1 MRAALAALIVCLL
14 SLPASAQEPE
24 SSEASCPAPASPLS
38 SGAITQGT
46 LVARLRRHAGSQGC
60 PESQPQHFSLK
71 RTEVDAEVSGFLASV
86 TVTQVF
92 ENPYSQPLE
101 ALYVFPL
108 PEKAAVDDMQLV
120 IGQRVIRG
128 VIQTR
133 EQARDTYERARAEGK
148 TVALLDQERPNL
160 FTQSVANILPGEEIR
175 VRIHYVE
182 RLVYEGGKYSFN
194 FPMTVGPR
202 FIGGE
207 PVAFRQGEGT
217 APDTTTVPDASRIS
231 PPVLPPEVRSGRDI
245 RLTVRLDAGVP
256 LHEARSTSHQVTVT
270 KEGSSRARI
279 ELAPGDRIPNKTFT
293 LEYFVADALIR
304 PAVLVHREPGAEEGY
319 FLVLLNPQLEPR
331 QEEVVPRE
339 LYLVLDTSCSQSGQP
354 IEKSKAIAAEVLNNL
369 HPEDTFQVLNFDTS
383 VTKFAPTA
391 VPASQEN
398 VQRALPYV
406 ANFWGGGGTD
416 VRVAAQEA
424 MVPANDPARLRMVLF
439 MTDGFIGNDDQVLG
453 TLQQHL
459 REETRV
465 FSVGVGNDVNRY
477 LVAKMG
483 EVGRGASTFV
493 NLHRPEGEV
502 AREFESRI
510 RGPVLTSVRVDTDA
524 LPVSDLYP
532 RVMPDLFS
540 GQPLFLVGKFHGTG
554 EGLLRITGRVRGK
567 ERRFDVPLTFPAA
580 APEHASLR
588 SLWARQR
595 IEELSVQ
602 NYRGERPEVVQ
613 AITATA
619 LQYRLMSKYTSF
631 VAVEEV
637 ARTQPGGESVR
648 EVVPVELPEGTSY
661 AAVSGELS
669 REEIP
674 PGDPIISVLAPKNAR
689 RVTAYFPFGLVKPLT
704 FDTVSGYWRGRFL
717 VPLWV
722 EDGYYD
728 VLVAVEMKDGT
739 VRRRE
744 VRYRLDSKGNDIEVT
759 LSSRLLAPGQT
770 LRLEVD
776 AVEATQE
783 VSVYGEVFGDVQHV
797 LETQDGLR
805 FTRELT
811 VPAGTE
817 PGEYE
822 LVLVARDP
830 AGNRFERREKVRV
843 ALSVEQ

>member
-14 SLPASAQEPE
+14 SVPASAQER
-24 SSEASCPAPASPLS
+24 EAETPCPAPASPLS

-46 LVARLRRHAGSQGC
+46 LVAKLRGHANARGC

-71 RTEVDAEVSGFLASV
+71 HTEVDAEVSGFLASV

-92 ENPYSQPLE
+92 TNPYAEPLE

-108 PEKAAVDDMQLV
+108 PEKAAVDAMELV
-120 IGQRVIRG
+120 VGQRVIRG

-133 EQARDTYERARAEGK
+133 EQARNTYERARAEGK
-148 TVALLDQERPNL
+148 TAALLDQERPNI

-182 RLVYEGGKYSFN
+182 RLVYESGQYRFD

-202 FIGGE
+202 YIGGE

-217 APDTTTVPDASRIS
+217 SPDTTTVPDASRIT

-256 LHEARSTSHQVTVT
+256 VHELRSTSHRVTVT
-270 KEGSSRARI
+270 REGTSRARV
-279 ELAPGDRIPNKTFT
+279 ELAADDRIPNKTFT
-293 LEYFVADALIR
+293 LEYRVADALIR

-319 FLVLLNPQLEPR
+319 FLVLLNPQLEPK

-339 LYLVLDTSCSQSGQP
+339 LYLVLDTSCSQSGPP
-354 IEKSKAIAAEVLNNL
+354 IEKSKAIAAEVLRHL
-369 HPEDTFQVLNFDTS
+369 HPEDTFQVLNFDTA
-383 VTKFAPTA
+383 VTKFSPTA
-391 VPASQEN
+391 VPASPEN
-398 VQRALPYV
+398 VKTALPYV
-406 ANFWGGGGTD
+406 ANFWGNGGTD
-416 VRVAAQEA
+416 VGVAAREA

-453 TLQQHL
+453 TLQEHL

-477 LVAKMG
+477 LVTKMG

-493 NLHRPEGEV
+493 NLRRPEDEV

-510 RGPVLTSVRVDTDA
+510 RGPVLTSVRVDTDG
-524 LPVSDLYP
+524 LPVSDVYP

-540 GQPLFLVGKFHGTG
+540 GQPLFLVGRFQGTG
-554 EGLLRITGRVRGK
+554 QGLLRITGRVRGQ
-567 ERRFDVPLTFPAA
+567 ERHFEVPISFPES
-580 APEHASLR
+580 APEHSALR
-588 SLWARQR
+588 SLWARQQ
-595 IEELSVQ
+595 IDELTVE
-602 NYRGERPEVVQ
+602 NYRGEKPEVVQ
-613 AITATA
+613 AITTTA
-619 LQYRLMSKYTSF
+619 LQYGLMSKYTSF

-637 ARTQPGGESVR
+637 ARTQPGGDSVR

-661 AAVSGELS
+661 AGVFGELS

-674 PGDPIISVLAPKNAR
+674 PGDPIISVMAPRNAR

-717 VPLWV
+717 VPLFV
-722 EDGYYD
+722 KDGYYD

-744 VRYRLDSKGNDIEVT
+744 VRYRLDSQGNDIEVT
-759 LSSRLLAPGQT
+759 LSSRQLAPGQT
-770 LRLEVD
+770 LRLDVD
-776 AVEATQE
+776 AVESTRE
-783 VSVYGEVFGDVQHV
+783 VSVYGELFGDEQLLLGTH
-797 LETQDGLR
+797 DGLR
-805 FTRELT
+805 FSRELV
-811 VPAGTE
+811 VPAGTG

-822 LVLVARDP
+822 LVFVARDA
-830 AGNRFERREKVRV
+830 AGNRFERHEKLRV
-843 ALSVEQ
+843 ALSVEE

>member
-14 SLPASAQEPE
+14 SVPASAQESE
-24 SSEASCPAPASPLS
+24 SSCPAPASPLS

-46 LVARLRRHAGSQGC
+46 LVARLRHHADSRGC
-60 PESQPQHFSLK
+60 PESQPQLFSLK
-71 RTEVDAEVSGFLASV
+71 HTEVDAEISGFLASV

-92 ENPYSQPLE
+92 ENPYAEPLE

-108 PEKAAVDDMQLV
+108 PEKAAVDAMELV

-133 EQARDTYERARAEGK
+133 EQARETYERARAEGK
-148 TVALLDQERPNL
+148 TAALLDQERPNL
-160 FTQSVANILPGEEIR
+160 FTQSLANILPGEEIR

-182 RLVYEGGKYSFN
+182 RLVYEGGRYSFN

-207 PVAFRQGEGT
+207 PLAFRQGEGT

-245 RLTVRLDAGVP
+245 RLTLRLDAGVP
-256 LHEARSTSHQVTVT
+256 VHEARSTSHEVTVT
-270 KEGSSRARI
+270 REGSNRARV

-293 LEYFVADALIR
+293 LEYRVADALIR
-304 PAVLVHREPGAEEGY
+304 PAVLVHREPGADEGY
-319 FLVLLNPQLEPR
+319 FLVLLNPQLEPK

-354 IEKSKAIAAEVLNNL
+354 IEKSKAVAAEVLRNL
-369 HPEDTFQVLNFDTS
+369 HPEDTFQVLNFDTQ

-391 VPASQEN
+391 VPASTQN

-424 MVPANDPARLRMVLF
+424 MVPPNDPARLRMVLF
-439 MTDGFIGNDDQVLG
+439 MTDGFIGNDDEVLG
-453 TLQQHL
+453 TLQRHL

-477 LVAKMG
+477 LVTKMG

-493 NLHRPEGEV
+493 NLRRPEDEV

-510 RGPVLTSVRVDTDA
+510 RGPVLTSVRVDTEA
-524 LPVSDLYP
+524 LPVSDVYP

-540 GQPLFLVGKFHGTG
+540 GQPLFVIGKFHGTG
-554 EGLLRITGRVRGK
+554 EGLLRITGRVRGQ
-567 ERRFDVPLTFPAA
+567 ERRFEVPLRFPAA
-580 APEHASLR
+580 APEHSALR

-595 IEELSVQ
+595 IEELTVE

-648 EVVPVELPEGTSY
+648 ELVPVELPEGTSY

-674 PGDPIISVLAPKNAR
+674 PGDPIISVVAPRNAR

-722 EDGYYD
+722 RDGYYD

-744 VRYRLDSKGNDIEVT
+744 VCYRLDSKGNDIEVT
-759 LSSRLLAPGQT
+759 LSSRLVAPGQT

-776 AVEATQE
+776 ALEATKE
-783 VSVYGEVFGDVQHV
+783 VSVYGELFGDAQHL
-797 LETQDGLR
+797 LETQDGQR

-822 LVLVARDP
+822 LVLVARDA

-843 ALSVEQ
+843 ALSVEE

>member
-1 MRAALAALIVCLL
+1 MRAALAALFVCLL
-14 SLPASAQEPE
+14 SVPASAQER
-24 SSEASCPAPASPLS
+24 EAGTSCPAPASPLS

-46 LVARLRRHAGSQGC
+46 LVAKLRGHADSHGC

-71 RTEVDAEVSGFLASV
+71 HTEVDAEVSGFLASV
-86 TVTQVF
+86 TVTQAF
-92 ENPYSQPLE
+92 ENPYAEPLE
-101 ALYVFPL
+101 ALYAFPL
-108 PEKAAVDDMQLV
+108 PEKAAVDAMELV
-120 IGQRVIRG
+120 VGQRVIRG
-128 VIQTR
+128 VIKTR

-148 TVALLDQERPNL
+148 TAALLDQERPNL

-202 FIGGE
+202 YIGGE

-217 APDTTTVPDASRIS
+217 SPDTTTVPDASRIT

-245 RLTVRLDAGVP
+245 RLSVRLDAGMPV
-256 LHEARSTSHQVTVT
+256 HELRSTSHRVTVAR
-270 KEGSSRARI
+270 EGTSRARV
-279 ELAPGDRIPNKTFT
+279 ELAADDRIPNKTFT
-293 LEYFVADALIR
+293 LEYHVADALIR
-304 PAVLVHREPGAEEGY
+304 PAVLVHREPGSEEGF
-319 FLVLLNPQLEPR
+319 FLVLLNPQLEPK

-354 IEKSKAIAAEVLNNL
+354 IEKSKAIAAEVLSHL
-369 HPEDTFQVLNFDTS
+369 QPEDTFQVLNFDTS
-383 VTKFAPTA
+383 VTKFAPAA
-391 VPASQEN
+391 VPASPEN
-398 VQRALPYV
+398 VARALPYV

-416 VRVAAQEA
+416 IGIAAREA
-424 MVPANDPARLRMVLF
+424 MVPANDPARLRMVLL
-439 MTDGFIGNDDQVLG
+439 MTDGFIGGDDAVLG
-453 TLQQHL
+453 TLQHHL

-493 NLHRPEGEV
+493 NLNRPEDEV

-510 RGPVLTSVRVDTDA
+510 RGPVLTSVKVDTDG
-524 LPVSDLYP
+524 LPVSDVYP

-540 GQPLFLVGKFHGTG
+540 GQPLFLVGKFHGSG
-554 EGLLRITGRVRGK
+554 QGLLRITGRVRGQ
-567 ERRFDVPLTFPAA
+567 ERRFEVPLTFPES
-580 APEHASLR
+580 APEHSALR

-595 IEELSVQ
+595 IEELSVE
-602 NYRGERPEVVQ
+602 NFRGEKPEVVQ

-619 LQYRLMSKYTSF
+619 LQYGLMSKYTSF

-637 ARTQPGGESVR
+637 ARTQPGSESVR

-661 AAVSGELS
+661 TGVFGELS

-674 PGDPIISVLAPKNAR
+674 PGDPIISVVAPRNAR

-704 FDTVSGYWRGRFL
+704 YDTVSGYWRGRFL
-717 VPLWV
+717 VPLFV
-722 EDGYYD
+722 KDGYYD

-744 VRYRLDSKGNDIEVT
+744 VRYRLDSQGNDFEVT

-776 AVEATQE
+776 AVEATRE
-783 VSVYGEVFGDVQHV
+783 LSVYGELFGDEQVL
-797 LETQDGLR
+797 LETRDGLR
-805 FTRELT
+805 FSRELV

-822 LVLVARDP
+822 LVLVARDA
-830 AGNRFERREKVRV
+830 AGNRFERREKIRV
-843 ALSVEQ
+843 ALTVEE

>member
-14 SLPASAQEPE
+14 SVSAAAQAREEPP
-24 SSEASCPAPASPLS
+24 CPAPASPLS
-38 SGAITQGT
+38 SGAISQGT
-46 LVARLRRHAGSQGC
+46 LVARLRRHATAQGC

-71 RTEVDAEVSGFLASV
+71 HTEVDAEVSGFLASV

-92 ENPYSQPLE
+92 TNPYAEPLE

-108 PEKAAVDDMQLV
+108 PEKAAVDAMELV
-120 IGQRVIRG
+120 VGQRVIRG

-148 TVALLDQERPNL
+148 TAALLDQERPNL

-182 RLVYEGGKYSFN
+182 RLVYESGRYSFH

-202 FIGGE
+202 YIGGE
-207 PVAFRQGEGT
+207 PLAFRQGEGT
-217 APDTTTVPDASRIS
+217 SPDTTTVPDASRIT
-231 PPVLPPEVRSGRDI
+231 PPVLPPEARSGRDI

-256 LHEARSTSHQVTVT
+256 LREPRSTSHQVVVT
-270 KEGSSRARI
+270 REGPSRARV

-293 LEYFVADALIR
+293 LEYHVADALIR

-319 FLVLLNPQLEPR
+319 FLVLLNPQLRPK

-339 LYLVLDTSCSQSGQP
+339 LYLVLDTSCSQSGPP
-354 IEKSKAIAAEVLNNL
+354 IEKSKALTAEVLRHL
-369 HPEDTFQVLNFDTS
+369 HPEDTFQVLNFDTR

-391 VPASQEN
+391 VPASPEN
-398 VQRALPYV
+398 VARALPYV

-416 VRVAAQEA
+416 VAVAAREA
-424 MVPANDPARLRMVLF
+424 MVPPNDPTRLRMVLF

-453 TLQQHL
+453 TLRQHL

-465 FSVGVGNDVNRY
+465 FSVGVGSDVNRY
-477 LVAKMG
+477 LVTKMG

-493 NLHRPEGEV
+493 NLQRPEDEV

-510 RGPVLTSVRVDTDA
+510 RGPVLTSVRVDTDG
-524 LPVSDLYP
+524 LPVSDVYP
-532 RVMPDLFS
+532 RTVPDLFS
-540 GQPLFLVGKFHGTG
+540 GQPLFLIGKFRGTG
-554 EGLLRITGRVRGK
+554 EGLLRITGRVRGQ
-567 ERRFDVPLTFPAA
+567 ERRFDVPLTLPAS
-580 APEHASLR
+580 APEHSALR

-595 IEELSVQ
+595 LEELTVEG
-602 NYRGERPEVVQ
+602 YRGETPELVQ
-613 AITATA
+613 AMTATA
-619 LQYRLMSKYTSF
+619 LQYGLMSKYTSF

-637 ARTQPGGESVR
+637 ARTRPGGESVR

-661 AAVSGELS
+661 AGVFGELS

-674 PGDPIISVLAPKNAR
+674 PGDPIISVLAPRDAR

-704 FDTVSGYWRGRFL
+704 FDTVSGFWRGRFL

-728 VLVAVEMKDGT
+728 VLVAVELKDGT

-744 VRYRLDSKGNDIEVT
+744 VRYRLDSKGNDIEAT
-759 LSSRLLAPGQT
+759 LSSRVLAPGHT

-776 AVEATQE
+776 AVEATRE
-783 VSVYGEVFGDVQHV
+783 VSVYGALFGDEQLL
-797 LETQDGLR
+797 LETRDGLR
-805 FTRELT
+805 FARELS

-822 LVLVARDP
+822 LVLVARDA

-843 ALSVEQ
+843 VFTVEE

>member
-14 SLPASAQEPE
+14 SVPASAQE
-24 SSEASCPAPASPLS
+24 SASSCPAAASPLS

-46 LVARLRRHAGSQGC
+46 LVARLRRHADAQGC

-92 ENPYSQPLE
+92 ENPYAEPLE

-108 PEKAAVDDMQLV
+108 PEKAAVDAMELV

-148 TVALLDQERPNL
+148 TAALLDQERPNL

-207 PVAFRQGEGT
+207 PLAFRQGEGT
-217 APDTTTVPDASRIS
+217 APDTTTVPDASRIT

-256 LHEARSTSHQVTVT
+256 VHELRSPSHRVTAAR
-270 KEGSSRARI
+270 EGPSRARV
-279 ELAPGDRIPNKTFT
+279 ELAPDDRIPNKTFT
-293 LEYFVADALIR
+293 LEYRVADALIR
-304 PAVLVHREPGAEEGY
+304 PAVLVHREPGADEGY
-319 FLVLLNPQLEPR
+319 FLVLLNPQLAPK

-339 LYLVLDTSCSQSGQP
+339 LYLVLDTSCSQSGPP
-354 IEKSKAIAAEVLNNL
+354 IEKSKAITAEVLRHL
-369 HPEDTFQVLNFDTS
+369 HPEDTFQVLNFDTQ
-383 VTKFAPTA
+383 VTKFAPAA
-391 VPASQEN
+391 VPASPEN
-398 VQRALPYV
+398 VASALPYV

-416 VRVAAQEA
+416 VRVAAREA
-424 MVPANDPARLRMVLF
+424 MVPAHDPARLRMVLL
-439 MTDGFIGNDDQVLG
+439 MTDGFIGNEEQVLG

-477 LVAKMG
+477 LVTKMG

-493 NLHRPEGEV
+493 NLKRPEDEV

-510 RGPVLTSVRVDTDA
+510 RGPVLTSVRVDADG
-524 LPVSDLYP
+524 LPVSDVYP
-532 RVMPDLFS
+532 RTLPDLFS
-540 GQPLFLVGKFHGTG
+540 GQPLFLIGKFHGTG
-554 EGLLRITGRVRGK
+554 QGLLRITGRVRGQ
-567 ERRFDVPLTFPAA
+567 ERHFEVPLTFPAS

-595 IEELSVQ
+595 IEELTVE
-602 NYRGERPEVVQ
+602 NYRGEKPEAVQ

-619 LQYRLMSKYTSF
+619 L
-631 VAVEEV
+631 
-637 ARTQPGGESVR
+637 
-648 EVVPVELPEGTSY
+648 
-661 AAVSGELS
+661 
-669 REEIP
+669 
-674 PGDPIISVLAPKNAR
+674 
-689 RVTAYFPFGLVKPLT
+689 
-704 FDTVSGYWRGRFL
+704 
-717 VPLWV
+717 
-722 EDGYYD
+722 
-728 VLVAVEMKDGT
+728 
-739 VRRRE
+739 
-744 VRYRLDSKGNDIEVT
+744 
-759 LSSRLLAPGQT
+759 
-770 LRLEVD
+770 
-776 AVEATQE
+776 
-783 VSVYGEVFGDVQHV
+783 
-797 LETQDGLR
+797 
-805 FTRELT
+805 
-811 VPAGTE
+811 
-817 PGEYE
+817 EY
-822 LVLVARDP
+822 
-830 AGNRFERREKVRV
+830 
-843 ALSVEQ
+843 

>member
-14 SLPASAQEPE
+14 SVPASAQQPE
-24 SSEASCPAPASPLS
+24 SHDTPCPAPASPLS

-46 LVARLRRHAGSQGC
+46 LVARLRHHASAQGC

-71 RTEVDAEVSGFLASV
+71 HTEVDAEVSGFLASV

-92 ENPYSQPLE
+92 ENPYAEPLE

-108 PEKAAVDDMQLV
+108 PEKAAVDAMELV

-133 EQARDTYERARAEGK
+133 EQARDTYERARAEGR
-148 TVALLDQERPNL
+148 TAALLDQERPNI

-182 RLVYEGGKYSFN
+182 RLVYESGKYRFD

-207 PVAFRQGEGT
+207 PLAFRQGEGT
-217 APDTTTVPDASRIS
+217 APDTTTVPDASRIT
-231 PPVLPPEVRSGRDI
+231 PPVLPPEARSGRDI
-245 RLTVRLDAGVP
+245 RLSVRLDAGLPV
-256 LHEARSTSHQVTVT
+256 HELRSTSHQVTVSR
-270 KEGSSRARI
+270 EGPSRARV
-279 ELAPGDRIPNKTFT
+279 ELAPNDRIPNKTFT
-293 LEYFVADALIR
+293 LEYRVADALIR
-304 PAVLVHREPGAEEGY
+304 PAVLMHREPGADEGY
-319 FLVLLNPQLEPR
+319 FLVLLNPQLEPK

-354 IEKSKAIAAEVLNNL
+354 IEKSKAITAEVLRHL

-391 VPASQEN
+391 VPASPEN
-398 VQRALPYV
+398 VARALPYV

-493 NLHRPEGEV
+493 NLRRPEAEV
-502 AREFESRI
+502 AQEFESRI
-510 RGPVLTSVRVDTDA
+510 RGPVLTSVRVDTDG
-524 LPVSDLYP
+524 LPVSDVYP

-540 GQPLFLVGKFHGTG
+540 GQPLFLIGKFHGSG
-554 EGLLRITGRVRGK
+554 EGLLRITGRVRGQ
-567 ERRFDVPLTFPAA
+567 ERHFDVPVTFPAS

-595 IEELSVQ
+595 IEELSVE
-602 NYRGERPEVVQ
+602 NYRGEKPEVVQ

-637 ARTQPGGESVR
+637 ARTQPGGDPVR
-648 EVVPVELPEGTSY
+648 ELVPVELPEGTSY

-674 PGDPIISVLAPKNAR
+674 PGDPIISVAAPRNAR

-704 FDTVSGYWRGRFL
+704 FDTASGLWRGRFL
-717 VPLWV
+717 VPLFV

-744 VRYRLDSKGNDIEVT
+744 VRYRLDSKGNDFEVA
-759 LSSRLLAPGQT
+759 LSTRVLAPGQA

-776 AVEATQE
+776 AVEATRE
-783 VSVYGEVFGDVQHV
+783 VSVYGELFGDEQLL
-797 LETQDGLR
+797 LETRDGLR
-805 FTRELT
+805 FSRELV
-811 VPAGTE
+811 VPAGTG
-817 PGEYE
+817 PGDYE
-822 LVLVARDP
+822 LVLVARDA

-843 ALSVEQ
+843 ALSVEE

>member
-1 MRAALAALIVCLL
+1 MRAALAALFVCLL
-14 SLPASAQEPE
+14 SVPASAQERDAEQTP
-24 SSEASCPAPASPLS
+24 CPAPASPLS

-46 LVARLRRHAGSQGC
+46 LVAKLRHPTSSQGC
-60 PESQPQHFSLK
+60 PESRPQHFSLK
-71 RTEVDAEVSGFLASV
+71 HTEVEAEVSGFLASV

-92 ENPYSQPLE
+92 ENPYAEPLE
-101 ALYVFPL
+101 ALYAFPL
-108 PEKAAVDDMQLV
+108 PEKAAVDAMELV
-120 IGQRVIRG
+120 VGQRVIRG

-148 TVALLDQERPNL
+148 TAALLDQERPNL

-175 VRIHYVE
+175 VHIHYVE
-182 RLVYEGGKYSFN
+182 RLVYEGGRYRFD

-202 FIGGE
+202 YIGGE
-207 PVAFRQGEGT
+207 PMAFRQGEGT
-217 APDTTTVPDASRIS
+217 APDTTTVPDASRIT

-245 RLTVRLDAGVP
+245 RLSVRLDAGVAV
-256 LHEARSTSHQVTVT
+256 HELRSTSHRVTET
-270 KEGSSRARI
+270 REGPSRARV
-279 ELAPGDRIPNKTFT
+279 ELAPDDRIPNKTFT
-293 LEYFVADALIR
+293 LEYRVADALIR
-304 PAVLVHREPGAEEGY
+304 PAVLVHREPGADEGY
-319 FLVLLNPQLEPR
+319 FLVLLNPQLAPK

-339 LYLVLDTSCSQSGQP
+339 LYLVLDTSCSQSGPP
-354 IEKSKAIAAEVLNNL
+354 IEKSKAITAEVLRHL
-369 HPEDTFQVLNFDTS
+369 HPEDTFQVLNFDTQ
-383 VTKFAPTA
+383 VTKFSPAA
-391 VPASQEN
+391 VPASPEN
-398 VQRALPYV
+398 VARALPYV

-424 MVPANDPARLRMVLF
+424 MVPANDPARLRMVLL
-439 MTDGFIGNDDQVLG
+439 MTDGFIGDEEQVLG
-453 TLQQHL
+453 TLQRHL

-477 LVAKMG
+477 LVTKMG

-493 NLHRPEGEV
+493 NLKRPEDEV

-510 RGPVLTSVRVDTDA
+510 RGPVLTSVRVDTDG
-524 LPVSDLYP
+524 LPVSDVYP
-532 RVMPDLFS
+532 RTLPDLFS
-540 GQPLFLVGKFHGTG
+540 GQPLFLIGKFHGSG
-554 EGLLRITGRVRGK
+554 QGLLRITGRVRGQ
-567 ERRFDVPLTFPAA
+567 ERHFDVPLTFPAS

-595 IEELSVQ
+595 IEELTVE
-602 NYRGERPEVVQ
+602 NYRGEKPEVVQ

-619 LQYRLMSKYTSF
+619 LQYGLMSKYTSF

-637 ARTQPGGESVR
+637 ARTQPGGNTVR
-648 EVVPVELPEGTSY
+648 ELVPVELPEGTSY

-674 PGDPIISVLAPKNAR
+674 PGDPILSVAAPRDAR

-704 FDTVSGYWRGRFL
+704 FDTVSGHWRGRFL

-728 VLVAVEMKDGT
+728 VLVAVEMPDGT

-744 VRYRLDSKGNDIEVT
+744 VRYRLDSKGNDFEVT
-759 LSSRLLAPGQT
+759 LSSRSLAPGQA

-776 AVEATQE
+776 AVEATKE
-783 VSVYGEVFGDVQHV
+783 VSVYGEPFGDVQHL
-797 LETQDGLR
+797 LETRDGLR
-805 FTRELT
+805 FTRELV

-822 LVLVARDP
+822 LVLVARDA

-843 ALSVEQ
+843 ALTIGE

>member
-1 MRAALAALIVCLL
+1 MRAALAALFVCLL
-14 SLPASAQEPE
+14 SVPASAQESE
-24 SSEASCPAPASPLS
+24 SSCPAPASPLS

-46 LVARLRRHAGSQGC
+46 LVARLRGHAGSQGC

-86 TVTQVF
+86 TVTQIF

-133 EQARDTYERARAEGK
+133 EQARETYERARAEGK
-148 TVALLDQERPNL
+148 TAALLDQERPNL

-207 PVAFRQGEGT
+207 PLTFRQGEGT

-231 PPVLPPEVRSGRDI
+231 PPVLPPELRSGRDI
-245 RLTVRLDAGVP
+245 RLTLRLDAGVP
-256 LHEARSTSHQVTVT
+256 VHEARSTSHEVTVT
-270 KEGSSRARI
+270 REGSSRARV

-293 LEYFVADALIR
+293 LEYRVADALIR
-304 PAVLVHREPGAEEGY
+304 PAVLVHREPGADEGY
-319 FLVLLNPQLEPR
+319 FLVLLNPQLEPK

-354 IEKSKAIAAEVLNNL
+354 IEKSKAVAAEVLRNL

-391 VPASQEN
+391 VPASQQN

-424 MVPANDPARLRMVLF
+424 MVPPNDPARLRMVLF
-439 MTDGFIGNDDQVLG
+439 MTDGFIGNDDEVLG
-453 TLQQHL
+453 TLQKHL

-493 NLHRPEGEV
+493 NLRRPEDEV

-510 RGPVLTSVRVDTDA
+510 RGPVLTSVRVDTEA
-524 LPVSDLYP
+524 LPVSDVYP

-554 EGLLRITGRVRGK
+554 EGLLRITGRVRGQ
-567 ERRFDVPLTFPAA
+567 ERRFEVPLHFPAA
-580 APEHASLR
+580 APEHSALR

-595 IEELSVQ
+595 IEELTVE

-619 LQYRLMSKYTSF
+619 LRYRLMSKYTSF

-637 ARTQPGGESVR
+637 ARTQPGGESMR
-648 EVVPVELPEGTSY
+648 ELVPVELPEGTSY

-674 PGDPIISVLAPKNAR
+674 PGDPIISVQAPKNAR

-722 EDGYYD
+722 RDGYYD

-770 LRLEVD
+770 LRLDVD
-776 AVEATQE
+776 AVEATKE
-783 VSVYGEVFGDVQHV
+783 VSVYGELFGDAQHL
-797 LETQDGLR
+797 LETHDGQR
-805 FTRELT
+805 FTRELS
-811 VPAGTE
+811 VPVGTE

-843 ALSVEQ
+843 ALSVEE

>member
-14 SLPASAQEPE
+14 SVPASAQER
-24 SSEASCPAPASPLS
+24 EAETPCPAPASPLS

-46 LVARLRRHAGSQGC
+46 LVAKLRGHANAQGC

-71 RTEVDAEVSGFLASV
+71 HTEVNAEVSGFLASV

-92 ENPYSQPLE
+92 ANPYAEPLE

-108 PEKAAVDDMQLV
+108 PEKAAVDAMELV

-148 TVALLDQERPNL
+148 TAALLDQERPNL

-182 RLVYEGGKYSFN
+182 RLVYESGQYRFN

-202 FIGGE
+202 YIGGE

-217 APDTTTVPDASRIS
+217 SPDTTTVPDASRIT

-256 LHEARSTSHQVTVT
+256 VHELRSTSHRVTMT
-270 KEGSSRARI
+270 REGTSRARV
-279 ELAPGDRIPNKTFT
+279 ELAADDRIPNKTFT
-293 LEYFVADALIR
+293 LEYRVADALIR
-304 PAVLVHREPGAEEGY
+304 PAVLVHRAPGAEEGY
-319 FLVLLNPQLEPR
+319 FLVLLNPQLEPK

-354 IEKSKAIAAEVLNNL
+354 IEKSKAITAEVLRNL
-369 HPEDTFQVLNFDTS
+369 HSEDTFQVLNFDTA
-383 VTKFAPTA
+383 VTKFAPAA
-391 VPASQEN
+391 VPASPEN
-398 VQRALPYV
+398 VERALPYV
-406 ANFWGGGGTD
+406 ANFWGNGGTD
-416 VRVAAQEA
+416 IRVAAEEA
-424 MVPANDPARLRMVLF
+424 MVPANDPARLRMVLL
-439 MTDGFIGNDDQVLG
+439 MTDGFIGGDDEVLG
-453 TLQQHL
+453 TLQEHL

-477 LVAKMG
+477 LVTKMG

-493 NLHRPEGEV
+493 NLRRPEDEV

-510 RGPVLTSVRVDTDA
+510 RGPVLTSVRVDTDG
-524 LPVSDLYP
+524 LPVSDVYP

-540 GQPLFLVGKFHGTG
+540 GQPLFLVGKFQGTG
-554 EGLLRITGRVRGK
+554 QGLLRITGRVRGQ
-567 ERRFDVPLTFPAA
+567 ERHFEVPLTFPES
-580 APEHASLR
+580 APEHSALR

-595 IEELSVQ
+595 IEELSVE

-619 LQYRLMSKYTSF
+619 LQYGLMSKYTSF

-637 ARTQPGGESVR
+637 ARTQPGGDTVR
-648 EVVPVELPEGTSY
+648 EMVPVELPEGTSY

-674 PGDPIISVLAPKNAR
+674 PGDPIISVLAPRNAR

-717 VPLWV
+717 VPLFV
-722 EDGYYD
+722 KDGYYD

-744 VRYRLDSKGNDIEVT
+744 VRYRLDSQGNDIEVT

-770 LRLEVD
+770 LRLDVD
-776 AVEATQE
+776 AVEATKE
-783 VSVYGEVFGDVQHV
+783 VSVYSELFGDEQLL
-797 LETQDGLR
+797 LETRDGLR
-805 FTRELT
+805 FSRELV

-822 LVLVARDP
+822 LVLVARDA
-830 AGNRFERREKVRV
+830 AGNRFERREKLRV
-843 ALSVEQ
+843 ALTVEQ